1 MEPHKPSSRNA
12 AARVPKEDGFCSSFL
27 SRLFWF
33 VICFEIMTFK
43 KSVLSERSEF
53 IDFSYVT
60 RPIRSARGRTFGDM
74 QIYANV
80 ERA

>member
-1 MEPHKPSSRNA
+1 
-12 AARVPKEDGFCSSFL
+12 
-27 SRLFWF
+27 
-33 VICFEIMTFK
+33 MTFK

-60 RPIRSARGRTFGDM
+60 RPIRSAQGRTFGRT

-80 ERA
+80 ELAQGE